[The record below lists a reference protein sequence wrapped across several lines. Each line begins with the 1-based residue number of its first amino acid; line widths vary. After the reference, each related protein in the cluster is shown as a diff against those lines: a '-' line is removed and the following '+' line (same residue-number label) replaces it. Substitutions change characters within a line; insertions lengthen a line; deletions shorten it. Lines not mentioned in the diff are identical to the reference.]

1 MTFLNAILLV
11 GAAAFLIPLIIHLLN
26 KRRVTVV
33 AWGAMHLLQEALR
46 QKKKNLRI
54 EQLLLL
60 LIRIAIPIVLA
71 LCLARPVLSF
81 FSQLPGMNKSSLVV
95 LLDNSYSMRAPA
107 VGGTVRDQARNDLR
121 RVLDSLPRG
130 SDASVILAGNP
141 PKLLLDQPTTALDLI
156 PQKLQ
161 TEPSLAAPL
170 ELNNAFQLAQSELKR
185 MGTASREVLLISDFQ
200 QSDWRSVAEGGTI
213 AALDALKKTQPAPA
227 LTFYHLA
234 SDLHENLTLA
244 SVEPSAFVVAK
255 EQTIALRTRVQNHG
269 QRAYQDILV
278 QLEADG
284 ARVRTTRISVAPNA
298 ETVLTLTHAFA
309 TAGDHTLTVRVEGD
323 SFIEDNAYSLVIPV
337 REQVD
342 TLLVRGDSGAGPLAG
357 ATDFLEIALAPQ
369 QSAKATLKDVI
380 HTSSVNWREFHGR
393 GYGPKNALEGTE
405 VVVLANVQKLP
416 QKQLTDLED
425 FVKNGGGLIIFA
437 GPECDLPWYERDLYR
452 NGQGLMPCSVKG
464 FGHVD
469 DGQTPARI
477 LSQRYTHP
485 ATSYFNDA
493 RGMKLQDG
501 AFQHWMRFE
510 KIEGDSRV
518 LLSLDRGDAL
528 MVEKPF
534 GKGRVI
540 AVASTA
546 NAQWNNFPLQPVF
559 VPLMQR
565 LVTYLATQSAA
576 PQSQPCGSGLRLAL
590 RNTQAKDVFTVT
602 DPQNQTHEIQ
612 PRDEQGKGVFL
623 DYADTQQPGIYEV
636 RSNSSPKNEA
646 PRYFAFNLNAAE
658 SDLAQL
664 AESKTREVATRF
676 GAGYARTYEDYER
689 LDRTRRHGTEI
700 WQPLLL
706 LLILLLFAEVF
717 LQQRISR
724 A

>member
-1 MTFLNAILLV
+1 MTFLNAILLA

-60 LIRIAIPIVLA
+60 LIRIAIPIMLA
-71 LCLARPVLSF
+71 LCLARPVMSF

-161 TEPSLAAPL
+161 TESSLAGPL
-170 ELNNAFQLAQSELKR
+170 DLNNAFQLAQSELKR
-185 MGTASREVLLISDFQ
+185 MGTGSREVLLISDFQ

-213 AALDALKKTQPAPA
+213 AALDTLKKSQPAPA

-284 ARVRTTRISVAPNA
+284 AKVRSTRISVAPNA

-323 SFIEDNAYSLVIPV
+323 SFVEDNAYSLVIPV

-357 ATDFLEIALAPQ
+357 ATDFLEIALTPQ

-380 HTSSVNWREFHGR
+380 HTSNVAWREFHGR

-416 QKQLTDLED
+416 QKQMNDLED
-425 FVKNGGGLIIFA
+425 FVKSGGGLIIFA
-437 GPECDLPWYERDLYR
+437 GPECDLIWYEREFYR
-452 NGQGLMPCSVKG
+452 NGQGLMPCSIKG

-510 KIEGDSRV
+510 KIEGDARV

-576 PQSQPCGSGLRLAL
+576 PQSQPCGTGLRVTL
-590 RNTQAKDVFTVT
+590 RKEQLKEVFTVT

-612 PRDEQGKGVFL
+612 PRDEQEKGVFL

-636 RSNSSPKNEA
+636 RSNSAPKNE
-646 PRYFAFNLNAAE
+646 PSRHFAFNLNAAE
-658 SDLAQL
+658 SDLTQL
-664 AESKTREVATRF
+664 AETKTREVATRF
-676 GAGYARTYEDYER
+676 GASYAGNYEDYER

-706 LLILLLFAEVF
+706 LLILLLFTEVF
-717 LQQRISR
+717 LQQRISK